1 MADKEGQEFLHSY
14 RFSKVYDIVMENNLD
29 RENIFQILNLL
40 ENPFNKNIDE
50 LLQDFLTINLKISN
64 KQELCD
70 DIQKINDYKI
80 LSNCI
85 DYPILKENLSED
97 KLKQLEKDLE
107 SFEYYKSIYDDGDID
122 IVSEYKSKYGNNDL
136 INWYE
141 GIMSTDSFIEIVN
154 LEKEG
159 KLNNEL

>member
-1 MADKEGQEFLHSY
+1 MEDYRIFLNNNEKIFNFIIDNDLEKILYQANMEAKNMADKEGQEFLHSY

-40 ENPFNKNIDE
+40 ENPFNKNI
-50 LLQDFLTINLKISN
+50 
-64 KQELCD
+64 
-70 DIQKINDYKI
+70 
-80 LSNCI
+80 
-85 DYPILKENLSED
+85 
-97 KLKQLEKDLE
+97 E